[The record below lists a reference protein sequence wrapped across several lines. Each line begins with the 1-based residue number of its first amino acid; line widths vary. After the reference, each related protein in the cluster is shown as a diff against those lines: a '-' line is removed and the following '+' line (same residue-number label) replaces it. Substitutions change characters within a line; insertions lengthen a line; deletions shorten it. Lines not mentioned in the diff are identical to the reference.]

1 MRLAERR
8 IVTIP
13 AVDWEKFTAWVNA
26 PARDVPA
33 LRDLAARAPAW
44 QD

>member
-1 MRLAERR
+1 MNLADRR

-13 AVDWEKFTAWVNA
+13 AVDWEDFVAWVNA
-26 PARDVPA
+26 AARDVPA
-33 LRDLAARAPAW
+33 LRDLAAHKPAW

>member
-1 MRLAERR
+1 MDLAERL

-26 PARDVPA
+26 PAKHAPA
-33 LRDLAARAPAW
+33 LRALAARAPAW